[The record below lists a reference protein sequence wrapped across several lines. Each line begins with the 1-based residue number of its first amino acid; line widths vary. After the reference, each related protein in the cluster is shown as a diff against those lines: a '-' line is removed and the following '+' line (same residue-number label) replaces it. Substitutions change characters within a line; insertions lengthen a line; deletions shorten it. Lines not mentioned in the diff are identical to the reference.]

1 MSRNGQIHSDADNRP
16 LPDAKHPVVGYAR
29 DYPKGH
35 VVDWHGH
42 VPAQLLYAASGLL
55 RVETDAGL
63 WVVPP
68 HRAVWIPAGM
78 LHRVRMTTAVEM
90 RTLYVR
96 EGLPGLAGGCR
107 VIAVSPL
114 LRELIVAFAV
124 LPPDYALDGPVGR
137 LAAVILDQ
145 LRVPASSPLHL
156 PLPQDPRLRRVV
168 AGLFDDPADRRPLSA
183 WARTVGASARTLARL
198 FVAETGM
205 GFAAWRQQHRLHAAL
220 ARLTAGEAVTSVA
233 FAVGYDSPSAFIAMF
248 RKALGAS
255 PQRYLADPGGLPAEG
270 WERKKL
276 P

>member
-1 MSRNGQIHSDADNRP
+1 MLQNRQNRYDPAGRP
-16 LPDAKHPVVGYAR
+16 LPDAKHPVVGFAR

-35 VVDWHGH
+35 VVEWHGH
-42 VPAQLLYAASGLL
+42 VPAQVLYAASGLL

-78 LHRVRMTTAVEM
+78 LHQVRMTTAVEM
-90 RTLYVR
+90 RSLYVQD
-96 EGLPGLAGGCR
+96 GLPGLAGGCR

-114 LRELIVAFAV
+114 LRELIVAFAA
-124 LPPDYALDGPVGR
+124 LAPDYPPDGPIGR

-145 LRVPASSPLHL
+145 LRAPVSAPLHL
-156 PLPQDPRLRRVV
+156 PLPRDARLRRVA
-168 AGLFDDPADRRPLSA
+168 AGLFADPSDRRSLRD
-183 WARTVGASARTLARL
+183 WAGTVGASARTLARL
-198 FVAETGM
+198 FEAETGM
-205 GFAAWRQQHRLHAAL
+205 GFAAWRQQLRLHEAL

-255 PQRYLADPGGLPAEG
+255 PQRYLGDRGGLPADG
-270 WERKKL
+270 RERN
-276 P
+276 